1 ADAELSHCYG
11 EARSDGARGA
21 DLLAFAALRQVG
33 SQGTFRMARTSTVNT
48 PNIELFQVGSRL
60 VLQARGAGGGVEPAR
75 GPLYRPLRIYTLD
88 PSVSDRIGG
97 VATVNVPYEKLE
109 KGPVGALFDVRCD
122 GAPRVLKA
130 QPLDL

>member
-1 ADAELSHCYG
+1 PD
-11 EARSDGARGA
+11 
-21 DLLAFAALRQVG
+21 V
-33 SQGTFRMARTSTVNT
+33 
-48 PNIELFQVGSRL
+48 ELFQISDRV
-60 VLQARGAGGGVEPAR
+60 VLQARGAGGSGDPGR
-75 GPLYRPLRIYTLD
+75 GPLHRPLRIYTLD

-130 QPLDL
+130 EPLDLDDPHLLLSSGLSPTPADG